1 MAQNID
7 VKFQGKLTL
16 VLKIT
21 GIWQILTRA
30 HKSLKIRT
38 FIGSF
43 NPKQRIYEFKIY
55 EICIK
60 TKKNDA
66 KFEKEVTCRFKI

>member
-1 MAQNID
+1 MALNID
-7 VKFQGKLTL
+7 VKFQGKLIL
-16 VLKIT
+16 VLKMT

-43 NPKQRIYEFKIY
+43 NPK
-55 EICIK
+55 
-60 TKKNDA
+60 
-66 KFEKEVTCRFKI
+66 